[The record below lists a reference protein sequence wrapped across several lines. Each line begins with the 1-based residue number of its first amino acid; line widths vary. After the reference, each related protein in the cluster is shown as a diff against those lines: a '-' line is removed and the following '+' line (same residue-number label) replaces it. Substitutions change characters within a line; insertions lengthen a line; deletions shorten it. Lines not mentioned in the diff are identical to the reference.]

1 MKIKSLLIGMLA
13 CSAMVACTNEDE
25 LVNNE
30 PENKFTGNE
39 AYLAVR
45 LVNSDGMTS
54 RASGNEN
61 NPFWFATSEEN
72 EVATTH
78 FYFFKDGKPT
88 NVDGVDNEVEK
99 ILSWNSNGNDGTTT
113 NTIEKV
119 AEAVIVLEGL
129 ADKSYPTEIVAVL
142 NKPTNL
148 ELKNKTL
155 EQFYKET
162 HGSIYNDDTNKNF
175 IMTNST
181 YVDNTN
187 LVNNFA
193 TKVTGNNFME
203 EKPNAQLDESKVVEI
218 NVERLAAKVK
228 VGVDKD
234 NEQFNTDEITIG
246 QFDVKT
252 ATDKTEKKDI
262 KIEILGWGLNATTKT
277 SYAIKN
283 IDENWDFADF
293 QWGDATTFEWND
305 PTKFRSYWAKSTN
318 YGTGTYPASFAS
330 VSKEAGNKEA
340 NTTLGT
346 DASTATNAEATL
358 NYVSWNELSGNMDAS
373 LYCMENTNTKEVLA
387 GTASTDDAQQATAPA
402 FYSAATQVL
411 IKAQIVNEETLVRYN
426 RVLYTEDAFFARV
439 LNEINLDI
447 TKKITA
453 EDQTVTYAK
462 LSKDDLKVIDKH
474 DGIVTI
480 GVADASANA
489 EWWLGT
495 WAKVDGKD
503 KFTEGSKYTGSLTER
518 LEALDVKAEYYN
530 KGMMY
535 YAIPIE
541 HLRGGKFSYENHVAK
556 VNEADYGVVRNHY
569 YNVTINKISSLGTSV
584 YNPAEDII
592 KPTVDGTL
600 YFIGASIN
608 ILSWKI
614 VNQGVDL

>member
-1 MKIKSLLIGMLA
+1 MLA

-30 PENKFTGNE
+30 PENKFTGDE

-45 LVNSDGMTS
+45 LVNSDGVGS
-54 RASGNEN
+54 RATGDKE

-78 FYFFKDGKPT
+78 FYFFKNGQPT
-88 NVDGVDNEVEK
+88 SVDGDNEVEK
-99 ILSWNSNGNDGTTT
+99 ILSWNSNNNDATTN

-155 EQFYKET
+155 EQFYQVT

-181 YVDNTN
+181 YVDGTN
-187 LVNNFA
+187 LSDNFA
-193 TKVTGNNFME
+193 TKVTEANFME
-203 EKPNAQLDESKVVEI
+203 QKPNAQLDESKVVKI

-228 VGVDKD
+228 VGVNKDK
-234 NEQFNTDEITIG
+234 EQFKTNEITIG

-252 ATDKTEKKDI
+252 ATDETEQKEI

-283 IDENWDFADF
+283 IDDSWSFADF
-293 QWGDATTFEWND
+293 QWGDATTFNWND
-305 PTKFRSYWAKSTN
+305 PTNFRSYWAKSTN
-318 YGTGTYPASFAS
+318 YDTGTYPASFAS
-330 VSKEAGNKEA
+330 VSTSAGDKEA

-346 DASTATNAEATL
+346 GASTATNAEATL
-358 NYVSWNELSGNMDAS
+358 NYVSWDELSGNMDAS
-373 LYCMENTNTKEVLA
+373 LYCMENTNTVEVLA
-387 GTASTDDAQQATAPA
+387 GTASTDGAQQVTAPA

-411 IKAQIVNEETLVRYN
+411 IKAQIVNGETLVRYN

-453 EDQTVTYAK
+453 DDQTVTYAK

-495 WAKVDGKD
+495 WAKVDGED
-503 KFTEGSKYTGSLTER
+503 KFTEGSKYTGSLAQR
-518 LEALDVKAEYYN
+518 LEALNVKAEYYN
-530 KGMMY
+530 DGMMY

-541 HLRGGKFSYENHVAK
+541 HLRGGKFSYENHIAK
-556 VNEADYGVVRNHY
+556 VDEADYGVVRNHY
-569 YNVTINKISSLGTSV
+569 YNVTINSISSLGTSV

-614 VNQGVDL
+614 VEQGVDL

>member
-13 CSAMVACTNEDE
+13 CSAMVACTSEDE

-54 RASGNEN
+54 RALGNEN
-61 NPFWFATSEEN
+61 NPFWFASSEEN

-78 FYFFKDGKPT
+78 FYFFENGQPKS
-88 NVDGVDNEVEK
+88 VDGDNEVEK
-99 ILSWNSNGNDGTTT
+99 ILSWNSNGDDASTD

-142 NKPTNL
+142 NKPTSL
-148 ELKNKTL
+148 TLKNLTL
-155 EQFYKET
+155 EQFYSAT
-162 HGSIYNDDTNKNF
+162 HSSIYNDDTNKNF

-181 YVDNTN
+181 YVDETN
-187 LVNNFA
+187 LSDNFA
-193 TKVTGNNFME
+193 TKVTEANFME
-203 EKPNAQLDESKVVEI
+203 QKPDAQLDESKVVKI

-228 VGVDKD
+228 VGVNKDKD
-234 NEQFNTDEITIG
+234 QFKADEITIG
-246 QFDVKT
+246 TFNVKT
-252 ATDKTEKKDI
+252 GTKTSEDKSI
-262 KIEILGWGLNATTKT
+262 KIKILGWGLNATTKT

-283 IDENWDFADF
+283 IDEGWTK
-293 QWGDATTFEWND
+293 DALGFEWND
-305 PTKFRSYWAKSTN
+305 VDNYRSYWAKSTN
-318 YGTGTYPASFAS
+318 YNTGTYPASFAS
-330 VSKEAGNKEA
+330 VSEEAGNKEA

-346 DASTATNAEATL
+346 NASEATNADDVTL
-358 NYVSWNELSGNMDAS
+358 NYVSWDELAGNMDAS
-373 LYCMENTNTKEVLA
+373 LYCMENTNTIDVLA
-387 GTASTDDAQQATAPA
+387 GTTTADGAQATTPA

-411 IKAQIVNEETLVRYN
+411 IKAQIVNDETLVRYN

-453 EDQTVTYAK
+453 DDQTVTYAK

-480 GVADASANA
+480 GLADASANA
-489 EWWLGT
+489 EWYLGT
-495 WAKVDGKD
+495 WTKEGEED
-503 KFTEGSKYTGSLTER
+503 KFTESSKYTGSLADR
-518 LEALDVKAEYYN
+518 IDALAVKAEYY
-530 KGMMY
+530 KDGMMY

-541 HLRGGKFSYENHVAK
+541 HLRDGKFSYENHVAK

-569 YNVTINKISSLGTSV
+569 YNVTINSIANLGTSV

>member
-1 MKIKSLLIGMLA
+1 MLA

-30 PENKFTGNE
+30 PSNKFTGDE

-45 LVNSDGMTS
+45 LVNSDGVGS
-54 RASGNEN
+54 RATGDKE

-78 FYFFKDGKPT
+78 FYFFKNGQPT
-88 NVDGVDNEVEK
+88 NVDGDNEVEK
-99 ILSWNSNGNDGTTT
+99 ILSWNSKDNDATTN

-148 ELKNKTL
+148 ELKGKTL
-155 EQFYKET
+155 EQFYEET
-162 HGSIYNDDTNKNF
+162 CKSIYNDDTNKNF

-181 YVDNTN
+181 YVDETN
-187 LVNNFA
+187 LVDNFA
-193 TKVTGNNFME
+193 TKVTADNFME
-203 EKPNAQLDESKVVEI
+203 EKPNAQLDESKVVKI

-234 NEQFNTDEITIG
+234 KEQFRTDEITIG
-246 QFDVKT
+246 TFNVKT
-252 ATDKTEKKDI
+252 GTKTSEDKSI
-262 KIEILGWGLNATTKT
+262 KIKILGWGLNATTKT

-283 IDENWDFADF
+283 IDNSWNFADF
-293 QWGDATTFEWND
+293 QWGDATTFNWND
-305 PTKFRSYWAKSTN
+305 PTNFRSYWAKSTN

-330 VSKEAGNKEA
+330 VSTSAGNKEA

-358 NYVSWNELSGNMDAS
+358 NYVSWDELSGNMDAS
-373 LYCMENTNTKEVLA
+373 LYCMENTNTVEVLA
-387 GTASTDDAQQATAPA
+387 GTASTDGAQQATAPA

-411 IKAQIVNEETLVRYN
+411 IKAQIVNDETLVRYN

-453 EDQTVTYAK
+453 DDQTVTYAK

-495 WAKVDGKD
+495 WAKVDGED
-503 KFTEGSKYTGSLTER
+503 KFTEGSKYTGSLAQR
-518 LEALDVKAEYYN
+518 LEALNVKAEYYN
-530 KGMMY
+530 DGMMY

-541 HLRGGKFSYENHVAK
+541 HLRGGKFSYENHIAK

>member
-1 MKIKSLLIGMLA
+1 MLA

-30 PENKFTGNE
+30 PSNKFTGDE

-45 LVNSDGMTS
+45 LVNSDGVGS
-54 RASGNEN
+54 RATGDKES
-61 NPFWFATSEEN
+61 PFWFATSEEN

-148 ELKNKTL
+148 ELKGKTL
-155 EQFYKET
+155 EQFYEET
-162 HGSIYNDDTNKNF
+162 CKSIYNDDTNKNF

-181 YVDNTN
+181 YVDKTN
-187 LVNNFA
+187 LVDNFA
-193 TKVTGNNFME
+193 TKVTANNFME

-234 NEQFNTDEITIG
+234 KEQFRTDEITIG
-246 QFDVKT
+246 TFNVKT
-252 ATDKTEKKDI
+252 GTKTSEDKSI
-262 KIEILGWGLNATTKT
+262 KIKILGWGLNATTKT

-283 IDENWDFADF
+283 IDEEWNFADF
-293 QWGDATTFEWND
+293 QWGDATTFNWND
-305 PTKFRSYWAKSTN
+305 PTNFRSYWAKSTN

-330 VSKEAGNKEA
+330 VSTSAGNKEA

-373 LYCMENTNTKEVLA
+373 LYCMENTNTIEVLA
-387 GTASTDDAQQATAPA
+387 GTASTDGAQQATAPA

-453 EDQTVTYAK
+453 DDQTVTYAK

-495 WAKVDGKD
+495 WAKVDGED
-503 KFTEGSKYTGSLTER
+503 KFTEGSKYTGSLAQR
-518 LEALDVKAEYYN
+518 LEALNVKAEYYN
-530 KGMMY
+530 DGMMY

-541 HLRGGKFSYENHVAK
+541 HLRGGKFSYENHIAK